1 MGLSLCLI
9 FQWNSNFL
17 WPCCLEKAVM
27 LQGKSVPDPVSL
39 PHHISI
45 IRATHTHL
53 IISHFPCVA
62 GVLSWIFWGLHWRNS
77 GTFDSTDSHLTTPR
91 PRRADDT
98 RWWWK
103 HIDPRPKKKGSEIC
117 SKTITHSGDLLFK

>member
-1 MGLSLCLI
+1 MSLKLTLSCVCLSD
-9 FQWNSNFL
+9 FFPLKFPFL

-53 IISHFPCVA
+53 IISHFPCMA
-62 GVLSWIFWGLHWRNS
+62 GVLSWIFWGLQWRNS
-77 GTFDSTDSHLTTPR
+77 GTFDSTDSHLTTLR

-98 RWWWK
+98 GWWWK
-103 HIDPRPKKKGSEIC
+103 HIDPRLDKKGL
-117 SKTITHSGDLLFK
+117 KYVPRHLLT